1 MGEDEDMGVG
11 EELGDKEGDVKGGGE
26 EETVRQT
33 WYSVAG
39 RR

>member
-1 MGEDEDMGVG
+1 MWKGEG
-11 EELGDKEGDVKGGGE
+11 EEGGGE
-26 EETVRQT
+26 EPGEEPGEEGGEEKTVRQT